1 MDIGHPVIHQAPK
14 RLIGLR
20 PARAPPEP
28 AAARLVQWPP
38 QDGHACLLQ
47 LLQFCADEVNIMQK
61 ALIFRAAWVFKRLF
75 EVEIRFF
82 RIEMPLT
89 FCLGGRH
96 PMPTEGD
103 DPPALCH
110 SIACWME

>member
-1 MDIGHPVIHQAPK
+1 
-14 RLIGLR
+14 
-20 PARAPPEP
+20 
-28 AAARLVQWPP
+28 
-38 QDGHACLLQ
+38 
-47 LLQFCADEVNIMQK
+47 MQK

-96 PMPTEGD
+96 PMPTEG
-103 DPPALCH
+103 
-110 SIACWME
+110 